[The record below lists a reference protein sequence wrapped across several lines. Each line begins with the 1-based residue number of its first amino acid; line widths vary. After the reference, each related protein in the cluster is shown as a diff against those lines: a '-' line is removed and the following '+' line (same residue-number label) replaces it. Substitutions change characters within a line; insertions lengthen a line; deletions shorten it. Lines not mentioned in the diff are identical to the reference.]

1 MTKKQYIQK
10 LKQYIDILCDG
21 KKIRGIDMSLSD
33 IYTLI
38 DIYNG
43 HADCFIQGN
52 VKKVLDK
59 CGIKTT
65 EQGVGWRVVK

>member
-1 MTKKQYIQK
+1 MTKNNGMRK
-10 LKQYIDILCDG
+10 LKGYIDILCDG
-21 KKIRGIDMSLSD
+21 KKIRGIDVSLSD
-33 IYTLI
+33 FYTLE

-43 HADCFIQGN
+43 HADCFTQSN

-65 EQGVGWRVVK
+65 EHGVGWRVVK